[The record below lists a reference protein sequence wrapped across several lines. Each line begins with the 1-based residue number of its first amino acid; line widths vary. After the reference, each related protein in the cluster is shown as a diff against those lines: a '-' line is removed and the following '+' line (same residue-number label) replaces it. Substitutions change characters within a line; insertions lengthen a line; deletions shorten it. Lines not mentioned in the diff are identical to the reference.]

1 MFLGEPPR
9 SQYDLHFQFA
19 GIPIRIHP
27 LFWVI
32 ALLLGISGS
41 NPPPAE
47 VLIWI
52 VAVTVS
58 IIIHELGHALAQ
70 RHFGGRPRIVLYSLG
85 GLAICEDCNRDTR
98 SQILIS
104 LAGPI
109 AGFIFA
115 LVVLL
120 FMIIAG
126 EGMAIALG
134 NRILYESGNTS
145 GATGI
150 SILGVGIYWQHTA
163 QPLLQAAV
171 FNLLWINVL
180 WGMVNLLPI
189 YPLDGGQVS
198 RELCQIGNPRAGIV
212 LSLQISIAAAI
223 GMALFGL
230 IVWQSVY
237 TAFMFGFLA
246 YSSFQILQAYRQQ
259 LW

>member
-9 SQYDLHFQFA
+9 SQYDLHFQLF

-27 LFWVI
+27 WFWVI

-47 VLIWI
+47 VLLWI

-58 IIIHELGHALAQ
+58 IVVHELGHALAQ

-104 LAGPI
+104 LAGPF
-109 AGFIFA
+109 AGFAFA
-115 LVVLL
+115 LLILL
-120 FMIIAG
+120 FMSFTG
-126 EGMAIALG
+126 DGMAIEVG
-134 NRILYESGNTS
+134 NRIVYESGNTAGS
-145 GATGI
+145 RGI
-150 SILGVGIYWQHTA
+150 PILGTVIYWQQMA
-163 QPLLQAAV
+163 KPLLQATA

-180 WGMVNLLPI
+180 WGIVNLLPI

-198 RELCQIGNPRAGIV
+198 REICQIGNPRGGIIR
-212 LSLQISIAAAI
+212 SLQISIVTAV
-223 GMALFGL
+223 GMAIFGL
-230 IVWQSVY
+230 IAWQSLY
-237 TAFMFGFLA
+237 TAFMFGYLA
-246 YSSFQILQAYRQQ
+246 YSSFQILQAYRQR